1 MATHDRVMNYI
12 QRAGTPVFVFQY
24 RDTER
29 ISCTKYSGRNMA
41 DVDKV
46 ISQYTRGDDRII
58 PICIYDSVLCTP
70 DELSD
75 WLREDLDDVGV
86 LI

>member
-1 MATHDRVMNYI
+1 
-12 QRAGTPVFVFQY
+12 
-24 RDTER
+24 
-29 ISCTKYSGRNMA
+29 MA